1 MKVLLQQMQ
10 QHIPDLFVTSFLGL
24 RLHIIKQT
32 DLRHYPTK
40 GQIFKKITTLYSKC
54 RDLMAALK
62 LALCN
67 WNRHLFQCV
76 SYGVK

>member
-10 QHIPDLFVTSFLGL
+10 QHIPDLFVNSFLGL
-24 RLHIIKQT
+24 RLLIIQQS
-32 DLRHYPTK
+32 DLRHYSTK
-40 GQIFKKITTLYSKC
+40 GQIFKKITSLYVKC

-67 WNRHLFQCV
+67 WNRHLFLCV